1 MRFDTPGRVEEVVWA
16 CRLAEIVRGENR
28 VVLNRLFNG
37 QPPFDPAT
45 AEENGVQINRNFLE
59 GVNLLAQARRQW
71 GNAFL
76 KPGNYF
82 TVSLEADSK
91 IPNHKRREWG
101 HIITRNINR
110 ALKRAPQYMEYHR
123 SMGANTVLHGIAP
136 SNWASRTAPFPT
148 PLMVDDLLVPS
159 ETLTSFENLDHFAV
173 YRQSSPATLYQLTH
187 GPKRD
192 PGWNMTMVEC
202 ELRAAA
208 SNYTKS
214 AYSAAY
220 QFQPE
225 KVEEYIKQDLG
236 FWGSDAPPTID
247 YWDFYFREA
256 EDGNGWYRRIV
267 LDSALSADARGG
279 FLERKTRPQLVPK
292 NAFLYTSGKRKYA
305 NAVREIIHC
314 QFGDTSA
321 VAPFRYHSVRS
332 LGYMLYGVC
341 ELQNRLRCKFAESVF
356 EQLMWFFRTS
366 GEQDFTR
373 LKKALFSHM
382 GVIPNGIS
390 FVPAQERFKPDYQM
404 IALQLGQNRQ
414 LMGEN
419 AASFT
424 QDFEQGNREKEMTAT
439 ETMARVNAVNALV
452 SGMLNLAYSYATYE
466 YRETCRRFCLK
477 NSQHLVVKKFRG
489 DCLREGVPAEV
500 LDSDRWDIE
509 PERVLGA
516 GNKTLEVAQAQQ
528 LQQMRPNLGPEA
540 QQTVDHI
547 AVEAFTD
554 DPSLAEHLVPLEGRK
569 RISNAKQDAM
579 LAIGTLMQG
588 GLVQFGEEDNRR
600 DLIETLLLEMGV
612 LIQRIQGTGVPATLQ
627 QVAGLQ
633 NIALHIQQMLVLVE
647 QDKSEAQRAKQYA
660 DQLGNLSNIVKGFA
674 QQAMQA
680 LQAGAATNGNGAGET
695 AAELQAKL
703 ESQKIAAAAKA
714 ANSRESHAQKT
725 AQRQVQFEQQQRQQD
740 EEHQA
745 ELQRMSETSQLENLS
760 ETART
765 ASDIQLERAK
775 AAAEPKE
782 TKE

>member
-1 MRFDTPGRVEEVVWA
+1 M
-16 CRLAEIVRGENR
+16 RLAEMVRGENR
-28 VVLNRLFNG
+28 VTLNRLFNG
-37 QPPFDPAT
+37 APPFNEAD
-45 AEENGVQINRNFLE
+45 AEANSVQINRNFLE

-71 GNAFL
+71 SNAFL

-82 TVSLEADSK
+82 SVSLEADQK
-91 IPNHKRREWG
+91 VPNHKRREWG

-110 ALKRAPQYMEYHR
+110 CLKRAPQYMEYHR

-159 ETLTSFENLDHFAV
+159 ETLTSFENLDHFAI
-173 YRQSSPATLYQLTH
+173 YRQSSPATVYQLTH

-192 PGWNMTMVEC
+192 PGWNMPMVES
-202 ELRAAA
+202 ELKAAA
-208 SNYTKS
+208 NNYQKS
-214 AYSAAY
+214 AYSQAY

-256 EDGNGWYRRIV
+256 EDGNGWYRRVV
-267 LDSALSADARGG
+267 LDSALSADSRSG
-279 FLERKTRPQLVPK
+279 FLNRQTRPQLVPK
-292 NAFLYTSGKRKYA
+292 NAFLYSSGKRKYA

-452 SGMLNLAYSYATYE
+452 SGMLNLAYSYAAYE

-477 NSQHLVVKKFRG
+477 DSQHLVVKKFRA

-528 LQQMRPNLGPEA
+528 LLQMRPTLGPEA
-540 QQTVDHI
+540 QQIVDHI

-554 DPSLAEHLVPLEGRK
+554 DPALAEQLVPIEGRT
-569 RISNAKQDAM
+569 RISEAKQDAM

-588 GLVQFGEEDNRR
+588 GIVQFGQEDNRR
-600 DLIETLLLEMGV
+600 DLIETLILEMG
-612 LIQRIQGTGVPATLQ
+612 LIIQRIQQAGTPPSMQ
-627 QVAGLQ
+627 QITGLQ
-633 NIALHIQQMLVLVE
+633 NIAAHIQQMLALVE
-647 QDKSEAQRAKQYA
+647 QDKSEGQRAKQYA
-660 DQLGNLSNIVKGFA
+660 DQLGNLMNIVKGFA
-674 QQAMQA
+674 QQAQQA
-680 LQAGAATNGNGAGET
+680 IQAGAAANGNGAGET

-703 ESQKIAAAAKA
+703 EAQKIAAAAKA
-714 ANSRESHAQKT
+714 ANTRESHAQRT
-725 AQRQVQFEQQQRQQD
+725 AQRQVQFEQEQRQKD
-740 EEHQA
+740 EEHEA
-745 ELQRMSETSQLENLS
+745 ELRRMSQTSQVENLT

-765 ASDIQLERAK
+765 AADIQRENAK
-775 AAAEPKE
+775 AAAEPKTSPE
-782 TKE
+782 SD